1 MEGAGSMKDMRDFIA
16 ACEQEGI
23 LHRIKAEVDWD
34 LELSHIAKLN
44 EEKSGPALLFEN
56 VKDYDTPVITSVCTT
71 AERLAVIMGMPRDS
85 TLVQIMEKWVEVG
98 DDLLPPVEV
107 DRASAPCKQNILTGD
122 EIDLYKFPVPKWYPL
137 DGGRFFGTAHF
148 IITKDPESNWVNLGT
163 YRSQLLGKDKLGTQ
177 FIKGKHA
184 DLMLK
189 KYQALGKPM
198 PVASIV
204 GCDPLLFIL
213 GAARLSAFTS
223 EYDVAGAIRGQAV
236 EVVTGETVD
245 LPIPAHAEIV
255 VEGEVDADKF
265 MEEGPFGEYT
275 GYYSGVGT
283 DPRNFIDVKCITHRD
298 NPILWGTTVGRA
310 VTDTHM
316 TMALSYGATLWQQLK
331 AMKIPGIRSVYCPP
345 EGSGRFLAIISVK
358 QMYPGHADQ
367 VLTAAI
373 STEMGAY
380 GLKTVIVVDE
390 DIDPWDIP
398 RVMYALAFRFQ
409 PNRSQVIKRGRS
421 TPLDPSLP
429 IDARDI
435 TGRLLLDATIPYD
448 WKDKPIPISLDP
460 EMVKRVEGRVVGAGI
475 RINDP
480 EALNDTITADSAQG
494 RVRRVPAA
502 SLKISLDD

>member
-1 MEGAGSMKDMRDFIA
+1 MKNMRDFIA
-16 ACEQEGI
+16 KCEAEGI
-23 LHRIKAEVDWD
+23 LKRITAEVDWD

-56 VKDYDTPVITSVCTT
+56 VKDYDSPIITSACTT
-71 AERLAVIMGMPRDS
+71 AERLAIIMGQPKETS
-85 TLVQIMEKWVEVG
+85 LVGIMEEWVKLGDKKIEPKWVDSGPCKENIMMG
-98 DDLLPPVEV
+98 DDV
-107 DRASAPCKQNILTGD
+107 DLF
-122 EIDLYKFPVPKWYPL
+122 KFPAPKWYPK

-148 IITKDPESNWVNLGT
+148 IITKDPESGWVNLGT
-163 YRSQLLGKDKLGTQ
+163 YRSQLLDKNHLGTQ

-189 KYQALGKPM
+189 KYQAMGKPM

-204 GCDPLLFIL
+204 GCDPVLFIL
-213 GAARLSAFTS
+213 GAARVSAFVS
-223 EYDVAGAIRGQAV
+223 EYDIAGAIRGEPV
-236 EVVTGETVD
+236 EVVKGETVD
-245 LPIPAHAEIV
+245 LPIPAEAEVV

-265 MEEGPFGEYT
+265 MDEGPFGEYT

-283 DPRNFIDVKCITHRD
+283 DPRNFIDVKCITHRN
-298 NPILWGTTVGRA
+298 NPIFWGTTVGRA

-316 TMALSYGATLWQQLK
+316 TMALSYGAALWQQLV

-345 EGSGRFLAIISVK
+345 EGSGRFLAIISMK

-398 RVMYALAFRFQ
+398 RVMYALSFRFQ
-409 PNRSQVIKRGRS
+409 PNRCQIIKRGRS

-429 IDARDI
+429 IDSREI
-435 TGRLLLDATIPYD
+435 TGRLLMDATIPYD
-448 WKDKPIPISLDP
+448 WKDKPIPITLDP
-460 EMVKRVEGRVVGAGI
+460 DIVEKVKGRWAELGL
-475 RINDP
+475 
-480 EALNDTITADSAQG
+480 E
-494 RVRRVPAA
+494 
-502 SLKISLDD
+502 

>member
-1 MEGAGSMKDMRDFIA
+1 MKDMRDFI
-16 ACEQEGI
+16 EQAEAEGM

-34 LELSHIAKLN
+34 LELSHIAKIN
-44 EEKSGPALLFEN
+44 EEKKGPALLFEN
-56 VKDYDTPVITSVCTT
+56 IKGYDSPVIMSVCTT
-71 AERLAVIMGMPRDS
+71 SQRLALIMGMPRDS
-85 TLVQIMEKWVEVG
+85 TLVDIMKEWV
-98 DDLLPPVEV
+98 DKHDNKIPPEYVK
-107 DRASAPCKQNILTGD
+107 DAPCKENIMKG
-122 EIDLYKFPVPKWYPL
+122 EEVDLFKFPAPKFYPL

-148 IITKDPESNWVNLGT
+148 VITKDPDSGWINLGT
-163 YRSQLLGKDKLGTQ
+163 YRLQLLDKNHLGTQ
-177 FIKGKHA
+177 FIKGKHS

-189 KYQALGKPM
+189 KYQAMKKPM
-198 PVASIV
+198 PVCAII
-204 GCDPLLFIL
+204 GCDPLLFL
-213 GAARLSAFTS
+213 MGAARLSAFES
-223 EYDVAGAIRGQAV
+223 EYDLAGSIRGRGI
-236 EVVTGETVD
+236 EVIKAETND
-245 LPIPAHAEIV
+245 LPVPATAEIV

-283 DPRNFIDVKCITHRD
+283 DPRNFIDVKCVTYRN
-298 NPILWGTTVGRA
+298 NPIFWGTTVGRA

-316 TMALSYGATLWQQLK
+316 TMALTYGATLWQQLV

-345 EGSGRFLAIISVK
+345 EGSGRFLAIISMK

-390 DIDPWDIP
+390 DIDPWDMP
-398 RVMYALAFRFQ
+398 RVLYALSFRFQ

-429 IDARDI
+429 LNAREI

-448 WKDKPIPISLDP
+448 WKEKPIPIELDKKTV
-460 EMVKRVEGRVVGAGI
+460 ERVMSRWQEFGFQ
-475 RINDP
+475 D
-480 EALNDTITADSAQG
+480 
-494 RVRRVPAA
+494 
-502 SLKISLDD
+502 

>member
-1 MEGAGSMKDMRDFIA
+1 MKDMRDFI
-16 ACEQEGI
+16 EQGEKLGI
-23 LHRIKAEVDWD
+23 VKKISAEVDWN

-56 VKDYDTPVITSVCTT
+56 VKDHDSPIITSVCTT
-71 AERLAVIMGMPRDS
+71 AERLAVIMGLPRDYS
-85 TLVQIMEKWVEVG
+85 LVQIMEHWVKVA
-98 DDLLPPVEV
+98 DKTIKPKMV
-107 DRASAPCKQNILTGD
+107 DKADAPCKENIFTGD
-122 EIDLYKFPVPKWYPL
+122 DVDLYKFPSPHWYPK

-148 IITKDPESNWVNLGT
+148 IITKDPETGWVNLGT

-189 KYQALGKPM
+189 KYQKMGEPM

-204 GCDPLLFIL
+204 GCDPLLFIM
-213 GAARLSAFTS
+213 GASRISAFTS
-223 EYDVAGAIRGQAV
+223 EYEVAGAIRGEAV
-236 EVVTGETVD
+236 EVVPGETVD
-245 LPIPAHAEIV
+245 LPVPAHAEIV
-255 VEGEVDADKF
+255 VEGTVDAEKF

-283 DPRNFIDVKCITHRD
+283 DPRNFIDVKCITHRN
-298 NPILWGTTVGRA
+298 NPIMWGTTVGRA

-316 TMALSYGATLWQQLK
+316 TMALSYGATLWQQLV

-345 EGSGRFLAIISVK
+345 EGSGRFLAIISVE

-398 RVMYALAFRFQ
+398 RVMYALSFRFQ

-429 IDARDI
+429 INAREI

-448 WKDKPIPISLDP
+448 WEDKPIPITLDP
-460 EMVKRVEGRVVGAGI
+460 DIVKRVKGRWSELG
-475 RINDP
+475 
-480 EALNDTITADSAQG
+480 
-494 RVRRVPAA
+494 
-502 SLKISLDD
+502 LD

>member
-1 MEGAGSMKDMRDFIA
+1 MKDMRDFI
-16 ACEQEGI
+16 EQAEAEGM

-44 EEKSGPALLFEN
+44 EEKQGPALLFEN
-56 VKDYDTPVITSVCTT
+56 IKGYSSPVITSVCTT
-71 AERLAVIMGMPRDS
+71 SQRLALIMGMPRDS
-85 TLVQIMEKWVEVG
+85 TLVDIMKEWV
-98 DDLLPPVEV
+98 DKHANKIPPEYVEN
-107 DRASAPCKQNILTGD
+107 APCKENIMKGD
-122 EIDLYKFPVPKWYPL
+122 EVDLFNFPAPKYYPL

-148 IITKDPESNWVNLGT
+148 VITKDPDSGWINLGT
-163 YRSQLLGKDKLGTQ
+163 YRLQLLDKNHLGTM
-177 FIKGKHA
+177 FIKGKHS

-189 KYQALGKPM
+189 KYQAMKKPM
-198 PVASIV
+198 PVCAII
-204 GCDPLLFIL
+204 GCDPLLFL
-213 GAARLSAFTS
+213 MGAARLSAFES
-223 EYDVAGAIRGQAV
+223 EYDFAGSIRGRGI
-236 EVVTGETVD
+236 EVIKAETND
-245 LPIPAHAEIV
+245 LPVPATAEIV

-283 DPRNFIDVKCITHRD
+283 NPRNFIDVKCVTFR
-298 NPILWGTTVGRA
+298 NKPIFWGTTVGRA

-316 TMALSYGATLWQQLK
+316 TMALTYGATLWQQLVT
-331 AMKIPGIRSVYCPP
+331 MKIPGIKSVYCPP
-345 EGSGRFLAIISVK
+345 EGSGRFLAIISLK

-380 GLKTVIVVDE
+380 GLKTVIVVDD

-398 RVMYALAFRFQ
+398 RVLYALSFRFQ

-429 IDARDI
+429 LHAREI

-448 WKDKPIPISLDP
+448 WDEKPIPIELDKTT
-460 EMVKRVEGRVVGAGI
+460 VDRVMSRWHEFGLQ
-475 RINDP
+475 D
-480 EALNDTITADSAQG
+480 
-494 RVRRVPAA
+494 
-502 SLKISLDD
+502 